1 LLGELAGTLLAW
13 VAGVTSD
20 TRRQI
25 LRMGSE
31 IMREAGVLLFVFAP
45 LDAIFAPSALTLVT
59 IAAIV
64 VEAAIFMVI
73 GIVLGL
79 ES

>member
-1 LLGELAGTLLAW
+1 
-13 VAGVTSD
+13 
-20 TRRQI
+20 
-25 LRMGSE
+25 MGGE

-45 LDAIFAPSALTLVT
+45 LDAIFAPSALTVAVIT
-59 IAAIV
+59 AIV
-64 VEAAIFMVI
+64 VEAAIFIVI